1 MRVTDAAKQGRSQ
14 SVIEAV
20 ENGSVTDLQ
29 LLLRKVC
36 QDYHTIKKHDGH
48 LELVRFLLSV
58 GAKAEVEMVC
68 EAARGGHEKLINA
81 LVDGGLPSDLFVA
94 AALGDAAAVQG
105 HLALE
110 ASSVTHFD
118 SQGTTPLHYCCASSI
133 WRNSSA
139 TKHRFLETSS
149 VLLSAGA
156 NVHATGAYHGLA
168 GVTPLF
174 YVGWTGGHPE
184 IAKQLLEHGAEITQN
199 ISFAAIGHFQRHG
212 EGNYQVAEALLAHGF
227 DVNHCEDRTALHA
240 FAGHEDSR
248 GVSWLLEHGADVDAR
263 DSEGNT
269 PLMAAAHRNNGLAS
283 PCRGRLIVVRVEP
296 SRRKCS
302 RPSRVKWQ
310 DEGCCVPKNA
320 QRLTGF

>member
-94 AALGDAAAVQG
+94 ATFGDAAAVQG

-110 ASSVTHFD
+110 GLD
-118 SQGTTPLHYCCASSI
+118 
-133 WRNSSA
+133 
-139 TKHRFLETSS
+139 HR
-149 VLLSAGA
+149 LLR
-156 NVHATGAYHGLA
+156 
-168 GVTPLF
+168 
-174 YVGWTGGHPE
+174 
-184 IAKQLLEHGAEITQN
+184 
-199 ISFAAIGHFQRHG
+199 ISTRKERHR
-212 EGNYQVAEALLAHGF
+212 
-227 DVNHCEDRTALHA
+227 CI
-240 FAGHEDSR
+240 
-248 GVSWLLEHGADVDAR
+248 
-263 DSEGNT
+263 
-269 PLMAAAHRNNGLAS
+269 
-283 PCRGRLIVVRVEP
+283 IVVHQAFGETPVQPNIDFWKRV
-296 SRRKCS
+296 RFCS
-302 RPSRVKWQ
+302 PLGPTSMPQVRIM
-310 DEGCCVPKNA
+310 G
-320 QRLTGF
+320 